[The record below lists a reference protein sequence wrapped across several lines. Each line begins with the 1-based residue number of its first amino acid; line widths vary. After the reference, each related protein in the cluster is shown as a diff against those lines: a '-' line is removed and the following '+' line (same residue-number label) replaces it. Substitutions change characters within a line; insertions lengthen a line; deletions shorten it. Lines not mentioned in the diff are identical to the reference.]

1 MTSLLK
7 INPQEYEISFISGQK
22 KKIKLWSVIKVPY
35 RWVKQQEID
44 VTNQGNRLPKLDF

>member
-1 MTSLLK
+1 MN
-7 INPQEYEISFISGQK
+7 IFISFFLK
-22 KKIKLWSVIKVPY
+22 KKYHFEKIKLWSDIKVPY